1 MSIHTFFTK
10 SGVSFAAAGIIAGC
24 LAIGPGVAM
33 AADAQLALKGA
44 HEVPA
49 VTTSATGTGVITIN
63 DDKSVSGHINTS
75 GVVATMAHI
84 HQAAA
89 GKNGPVI
96 VPLEKKSANQW
107 AVPAGAKLTDAQYKA
122 YKAGDL
128 YVNVHS
134 EAHKGGEIR
143 DQIKP

>member
-1 MSIHTFFTK
+1 MSIYTFSTK
-10 SGVSFAAAGIIAGC
+10 CRMPFVVAGMIAGC
-24 LAIGPGVAM
+24 LAIGSGVAM
-33 AADAQLALKGA
+33 AADAQLVLKGT
-44 HEVPA
+44 HEVPS
-49 VTTSATGTGVITIN
+49 VTTSATGSGVITIN
-63 DDKSVSGHINTS
+63 DDKSVSGSVTTS
-75 GVVATMAHI
+75 GVVGTMAHI

-89 GKNGPVI
+89 GKNGPII

-134 EAHKGGEIR
+134 AAHKGGEIR